1 MPYQFVAI
9 FVATVSG
16 THVPVNTIFSN
27 KHFDSMEACQEYL
40 ASPDGEAAK
49 GEAVNMARRARGG
62 SGLEIKVEIN
72 CVDTQR
78 DDPAPQ

>member
-1 MPYQFVAI
+1 MSALPTKADIRVTQ
-9 FVATVSG
+9 
-16 THVPVNTIFSN
+16 
-27 KHFDSMEACQEYL
+27 
-40 ASPDGEAAK
+40 AAK
-49 GEAVNMARRARGG
+49 GEADNMARRARDG

>member
-1 MPYQFVAI
+1 MPYQFIAI

-16 THVPVNTIFSN
+16 TNVPVNTIFGN
-27 KHFDSMEACQEYL
+27 KHFDTMEACQEYL

-49 GEAVNMARRARGG
+49 GEAYDMARKARDG

-72 CVDTQR
+72 CVDSSS
-78 DDPAPQ
+78 

>member
-1 MPYQFVAI
+1 MPYQFIAI

-16 THVPVNTIFSN
+16 TNVPVNTIFSN
-27 KHFDSMEACQEYL
+27 KHFDTKEACQEYL
-40 ASPDGEAAK
+40 ASRDGEAAK
-49 GEAVNMARRARGG
+49 GEAYDMARKARDG

-78 DDPAPQ
+78 DDPTPQ